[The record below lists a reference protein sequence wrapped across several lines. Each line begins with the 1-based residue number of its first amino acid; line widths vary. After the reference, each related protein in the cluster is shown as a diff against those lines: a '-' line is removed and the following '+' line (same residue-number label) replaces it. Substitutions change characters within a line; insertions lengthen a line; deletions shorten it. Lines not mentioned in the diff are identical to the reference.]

1 MYRII
6 NILMLFFLILFIFST
21 FKYYLSNT
29 NIKTTNFNRTNMD
42 EILKK
47 KKLDLPVLPNNTN
60 NIIEFNDS
68 FNKEIKED
76 ETRSFW
82 DLLKFK

>member
-29 NIKTTNFNRTNMD
+29 NIKTTNFNRTNME

-60 NIIEFNDS
+60 NTIEFNDS

>member
-1 MYRII
+1 
-6 NILMLFFLILFIFST
+6 MLFFLILFIFST

-29 NIKTTNFNRTNMD
+29 NIKTTNFNRTNME

-60 NIIEFNDS
+60 NTIEFNDS

>member
-1 MYRII
+1 
-6 NILMLFFLILFIFST
+6 MLFFLILFIFST

-47 KKLDLPVLPNNTN
+47 KKLDLPVLPNNTKN
-60 NIIEFNDS
+60 TIEFNDS

>member
-60 NIIEFNDS
+60 NTIEFNDS

>member
-1 MYRII
+1 M
-6 NILMLFFLILFIFST
+6 ILFIFST

-60 NIIEFNDS
+60 NTIEFNDS

>member
-1 MYRII
+1 
-6 NILMLFFLILFIFST
+6 MLFFLILFIFST

-47 KKLDLPVLPNNTN
+47 KKLDLPVLPNDTN
-60 NIIEFNDS
+60 NTIEFNDT

>member
-1 MYRII
+1 
-6 NILMLFFLILFIFST
+6 MLFFLILFIFST

-60 NIIEFNDS
+60 NTIEFNDS